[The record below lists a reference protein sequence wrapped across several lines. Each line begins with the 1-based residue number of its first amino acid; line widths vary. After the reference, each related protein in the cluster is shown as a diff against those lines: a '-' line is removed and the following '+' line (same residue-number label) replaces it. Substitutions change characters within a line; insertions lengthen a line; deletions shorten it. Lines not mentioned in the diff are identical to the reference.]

1 MKLPEGWQLVPIEPT
16 EQMLYDACAASL
28 STGVLLDDTRFA
40 CERALWK
47 AALARARA
55 TPFPPEVAA
64 WLKSF
69 EQ

>member
-16 EQMLYDACAASL
+16 DAMLRDACAAAL
-28 STGVLLDDTRFA
+28 STPVLLDDTRYA
-40 CERALWK
+40 CERACWN
-47 AALARARA
+47 ASLARARV
-55 TPFPPEVAA
+55 TPFPPEVAV